1 MEYASYIASH
11 RWRNNAA
18 RVREFTT
25 AQGKCRLCA
34 GEGPLEVHHRD
45 CHREDDNGK
54 KVPLIDGRQWKEGQ
68 SAAEGHN
75 HAHR

>member
-1 MEYASYIASH
+1 MEYASYIA
-11 RWRNNAA
+11 RRGGRNNAA
-18 RVREFTT
+18 RVGELTT

-34 GEGPLEVHHRD
+34 GEGPLEVHRRD

-54 KVPLIDGRQWKEGQ
+54 KVPLVDGPQWK
-68 SAAEGHN
+68 EGHN